1 MLDIFYISSIIRRN
15 GKMINKI
22 RILSRIEELVL
33 LSVWHL
39 KDEAYGV
46 TIRKHIIQYTGKEWS
61 IGAIYVPLERLTKWG
76 YLTSSQGES
85 KPERGGRSRRYYR
98 IMNAGLEALKH
109 TKKVH
114 EKMWS
119 LLSEVESDMK

>member
-1 MLDIFYISSIIRRN
+1 M
-15 GKMINKI
+15 

-61 IGAIYVPLERLTKWG
+61 IGAIYVPLDRLTKWG
-76 YLTSSQGES
+76 YLKSIQGEP
-85 KPERGGRSRRYYR
+85 KPERGGRSKRYYR
-98 IMNAGLEALKH
+98 ITNAGLEALKY

-119 LLSEVESDMK
+119 LLPGVGSDIK